1 MPSTLI
7 SLSDII
13 RLNGWFKFF
22 SIRTSSTILFAYC
35 RSVQLR
41 NWMRNVF
48 NMRIFASIG
57 TGILWLAGIIL
68 PVWNANKR
76 IEFFFCIRER
86 EEKWKNCI
94 IFLWYFSIIL
104 CLLRNKNCILGK
116 EIIQWLRNCIKK
128 YNIISILCEKYLIL
142 LSHFLFY

>member
-41 NWMRNVF
+41 NWMRNAL
-48 NMRIFASIG
+48 NIKIFASIG
-57 TGILWLAGIIL
+57 TGILWLAGI
-68 PVWNANKR
+68 R
-76 IEFFFCIRER
+76 EFQFGMLIRELSFSFVYKKR
-86 EEKWKNCI
+86 KKNERTALFFYD
-94 IFLWYFSIIL
+94 IFLWYFVIR
-104 CLLRNKNCILGK
+104 CNKNCIL
-116 EIIQWLRNCIKK
+116 ENNIMIKK
-128 YNIISILCEKYLIL
+128 LY
-142 LSHFLFY
+142 